1 MNWITSIISFPF
13 YVVSGTLV
21 VQSFVRIFNLN
32 ICRGERWNHSDV
44 RYIYFQ
50 PFEQT
55 LDPCIFSISGHRY
68 KWQNKYLINIH
79 YTSLMMSGECQMAL
93 CTINIKVK
101 HCFENVHVVSLWSL
115 RLLMFHAIW
124 LWMLHLNINR
134 NVTSNDV
141 IPLCFVGSSLHTF
154 SLQFI
159 RKANWTICLI
169 GNHANCCG
177 LESSFFSIFIS
188 NPNSTWMNNKRLLEN
203 NNVSRD
209 TL

>member
-1 MNWITSIISFPF
+1 MNYINYFISILCCFWHVGGSIICPDIQSQHLSRWTVESFGRALHLF
-13 YVVSGTLV
+13 ST
-21 VQSFVRIFNLN
+21 IWTNT
-32 ICRGERWNHSDV
+32 C
-44 RYIYFQ
+44 
-50 PFEQT
+50 
-55 LDPCIFSISGHRY
+55 DPCIFSISGHRY
-68 KWQNKYLINIH
+68 KWQNKYLINSH

-159 RKANWTICLI
+159 RKANWTICVI